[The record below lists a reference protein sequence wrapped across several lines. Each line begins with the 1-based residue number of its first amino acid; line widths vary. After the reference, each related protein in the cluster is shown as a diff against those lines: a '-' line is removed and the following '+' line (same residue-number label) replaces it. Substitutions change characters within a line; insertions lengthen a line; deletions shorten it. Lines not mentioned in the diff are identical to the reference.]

1 MIEAEFLQELG
12 QFPDSN
18 RFELNLK
25 LPENHVMCYDNNQ
38 PVTKFMT
45 KDGRRPS
52 NIYSYQLRTVKKYV
66 RFFNFKD

>member
-25 LPENHVMCYDNNQ
+25 LPENHVMCYANNQ

-52 NIYSYQLRTVKKYV
+52 NIYSYQLREHVFSPRFGNTVQ
-66 RFFNFKD
+66 

>member
-25 LPENHVMCYDNNQ
+25 LPENHVMCYANNQ

-52 NIYSYQLRTVKKYV
+52 NIYSY
-66 RFFNFKD
+66 